1 MAYRLLIEKNRV
13 EAQEKPHMKYLKP
26 ILAGAILLFAIPSMA
41 LAQESMYGEKMNKF
55 LNDHPDVGEKVRA
68 NPSLLYDKHFREE
81 HPDLQRFMQNH
92 PEEYKRLNEHGAG
105 AYDEHHQWHDDGWWH
120 DHEPNWVREHH
131 PEWFDHHP
139 EWGPASSTNAPYG
152 VGHPGEVAAVPG
164 GEPPPPPHHHH
175 HPQQ

>member
-105 AYDEHHQWHDDGWWH
+105 
-120 DHEPNWVREHH
+120 
-131 PEWFDHHP
+131 
-139 EWGPASSTNAPYG
+139 PYNG